1 MRPVDEAAT
10 VADLG
15 PARDHH
21 AMDERF
27 RTAPLAQNLPV
38 IMGLLVVW
46 YVNFFGAASIGV
58 MPYEQYLKRFPAYL
72 QQLTMEF
79 CNVGPAEAAGR
90 RRG

>member
-21 AMDERF
+21 AMDEHF

-58 MPYEQYLKRFPAYL
+58 MPMSSTSSGSPPTFSSSRCSSAMP
-72 QQLTMEF
+72 
-79 CNVGPAEAAGR
+79 GPAEAAGR

>member
-15 PARDHH
+15 PARDRP
-21 AMDERF
+21 AMDEHC

-46 YVNFFGAASIGV
+46 YVNFFGAPRSA
-58 MPYEQYLKRFPAYL
+58 
-72 QQLTMEF
+72 
-79 CNVGPAEAAGR
+79 
-90 RRG
+90 